1 MPRPI
6 SALVGLIAALTALL
20 GACSSNDAS
29 SGTDKDSPDSTDPVE
44 SSGAGMRS
52 VVFDGGDDDID
63 TFRIPGAV
71 TSSAGTILVFAE
83 ARSESPHD
91 LDPRRIVV
99 RRSTDAGATWG
110 PIIPI
115 VDPSVDPECDH
126 TDPTPVGPTVG
137 DGADDVLVLFR
148 SCGQLG
154 SSRSSDDG
162 VSWSDR
168 ENLDFK
174 STGDL
179 TDDVAGRLRSGPAHG
194 IELTTGD
201 AAGRL
206 VFSTDITQGGETLTQ
221 LILSD
226 DGGLS
231 WRIGAHHRSDDAAG
245 PNPDETAITEL
256 VDGTILLSARNG
268 SADTP
273 GRIQMRSTDG
283 GETFADQDGQVM
295 VIASELTV
303 PVVQGSLLTEPTSGL
318 AIFSSPSDPVY
329 RRGPRLWTS
338 SDGNDWELGPLLSQ
352 NPAAYSD
359 LVALPDGDNSAVGV
373 IVETGDRGLYERIE
387 FVRIPVPELT
397 DGPFENLED
406 DFDVAG
412 AVSGRVV
419 VDGTSFE
426 IIEYCIGA
434 ERMELDGGWIEPD
447 LSAGLDDVGF
457 RAHLDDRGDGTPLD
471 LDGRAQLEL
480 ESGIRFRGQVADL
493 EGVAHDVDLVMV
505 NMEPCPG

>member
-1 MPRPI
+1 M
-6 SALVGLIAALTALL
+6 
-20 GACSSNDAS
+20 
-29 SGTDKDSPDSTDPVE
+29 
-44 SSGAGMRS
+44 
-52 VVFDGGDDDID
+52 
-63 TFRIPGAV
+63 
-71 TSSAGTILVFAE
+71 
-83 ARSESPHD
+83 
-91 LDPRRIVV
+91 
-99 RRSTDAGATWG
+99 
-110 PIIPI
+110 
-115 VDPSVDPECDH
+115 
-126 TDPTPVGPTVG
+126 TV
-137 DGADDVLVLFR
+137 
-148 SCGQLG
+148 
-154 SSRSSDDG
+154 
-162 VSWSDR
+162 
-168 ENLDFK
+168 
-174 STGDL
+174 
-179 TDDVAGRLRSGPAHG
+179 SGPAHG